1 MSAKLAFL
9 TKNRYNLEQRQLYNI
24 ERLIFFYITLIL
36 FLFVIIIRPSAGA
49 DLRDIRIGEYKS
61 FTRIVF
67 EFNKEFSLKLP
78 VNTDENKVIIS
89 FSQTRKALKRNIL
102 FNKSGPV
109 MGIEFFQK
117 QSHLTAVIILE
128 WPYFRIKSFPLSNPA
143 RYVIDI
149 YKIKSQDIISS
160 LLVSPLKAKAILPIS
175 QLNIV
180 PNKDKP
186 LADKDK
192 HPGKKI
198 AKRSDISLP
207 VELIYS
213 PFKKVS
219 DSEQMP
225 INFKTAFTVENLS
238 PKQDLSQTKVK
249 EPVGNIDSLQH
260 DSEKEKTGLQDNLK
274 SVIQKNAYYGNI
286 QYYLIII
293 LIIITIIIIVLL
305 CIIIIHKGTSP
316 KNRRTAEP
324 VDPLNSAIQKIA
336 MLDEKIKKQLNKYDE
351 VK

>member
-1 MSAKLAFL
+1 MSAKLEFL
-9 TKNRYNLEQRQLYNI
+9 TKNRYNLVQRQLYNI

-36 FLFVIIIRPSAGA
+36 FLFVIIIRSAAGA

-67 EFNKEFSLKLP
+67 EFNKEFSVKLP
-78 VNTDENKVIIS
+78 VNTDENKVIIN
-89 FSQTRKALKRNIL
+89 FSQTGKALKRNIS
-102 FNKSGPV
+102 FDKSGPV

-117 QSHLTAVIILE
+117 QSNLTAVIILE
-128 WPYFRIKSFPLSNPA
+128 WPDFRIKFFPLSKPA

-160 LLVSPLKAKAILPIS
+160 LLISPLKAKAILPVS

-192 HPGKKI
+192 HLEKKV

-207 VELIYS
+207 VELVDS
-213 PFKKVS
+213 PFEKLPDS
-219 DSEQMP
+219 DQMP
-225 INFKTAFTVENLS
+225 ISLKTIFTVENLS
-238 PKQDLSQTKVK
+238 PKPDLSQTKVN
-249 EPVGNIDSLQH
+249 EPAENIDSLQH
-260 DSEKEKTGLQDNLK
+260 DGEKEKTGLQDNLK
-274 SVIQKNAYYGNI
+274 SVIQKNAYYGDI